1 MLRRVLL
8 PCSLLLLLANLNPSD
23 GFRPGLLPAARL
35 PASTQGHPCKAR
47 LGRLRSGAS
56 LHMTAASRGL
66 LSYGGEDARID
77 ENIVVMNLQIRI
89 AELPAGM
96 VAPPPF
102 FLATRSGGGPVE
114 ELTSVA
120 RRRRRSS

>member
-1 MLRRVLL
+1 MLRRGLL
-8 PCSLLLLLANLNPSD
+8 PCSLILLLANLKSSD
-23 GFRPGLLPAARL
+23 GFRPGLLPVARL
-35 PASTQGHPCKAR
+35 PDSTRGQPCKAR

-102 FLATRSGGGPVE
+102 FLATRSGGGGPWK
-114 ELTSVA
+114 S
-120 RRRRRSS
+120 